1 MNKHN
6 PSRTP
11 DALDRIDD
19 IKAILALVEHAAS
32 QAVRNDTIGFQLAKA
47 EIERRLQSHVTPPP
61 AATNQDVTA

>member
-1 MNKHN
+1 MK
-6 PSRTP
+6 P
-11 DALDRIDD
+11 DD
-19 IKAILALVEHAAS
+19 IKAILAIVDHAAS